1 MYKLCLWHSGLTCWT
16 CFKNNLHAGPPQ
28 FKFIKRHSVELCLEW
43 VLGFLGNAALALL
56 RTCACVF
63 AAFIFLPFC
72 PDIIH
77 HQMDVGPLPITHTW
91 PQTHLWMPRC
101 STLLMEPCRTQ
112 HRPSVLSPGCYL
124 KTTVAYKARQI
135 STHKDAPQIPSMC
148 QHGKHVTAN
157 HSVWKS
163 RFLKCLHFWCHRV

>member
-56 RTCACVF
+56 RTCACICCFHIF
-63 AAFIFLPFC
+63 ALLPRH
-72 PDIIH
+72 PPSSNGYRPPSHNTRMTTDAS
-77 HQMDVGPLPITHTW
+77 
-91 PQTHLWMPRC
+91 LWKPWC
-101 STLLMEPCRTQ
+101 STLLMEPCRLQ
-112 HRPSVLSPGCYL
+112 HRPSVLSPGCHL
-124 KTTVAYKARQI
+124 KTTAAYKARQC
-135 STHKDAPQIPSMC
+135 STHKDAPQMTSPC

-157 HSVWKS
+157 LSVWKKKY
-163 RFLKCLHFWCHRV
+163 F